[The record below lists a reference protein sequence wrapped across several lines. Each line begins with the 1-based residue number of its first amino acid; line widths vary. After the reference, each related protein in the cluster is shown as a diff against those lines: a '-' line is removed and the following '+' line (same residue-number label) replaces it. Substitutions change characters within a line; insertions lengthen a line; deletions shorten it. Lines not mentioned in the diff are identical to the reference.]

1 MKCPFC
7 GYEDSRVVDSREVN
21 EGIRRRR
28 ECLRCED
35 RFTTYERVQPVSLF
49 VKKKDGRREVF
60 DREKVVAGVRKA
72 CGKRPLPAQAAD
84 DVADEVEARLYGLG
98 RAEVPSRVIG
108 DLVMRRLKDKDHIAY
123 IRFASIY
130 REFADITA
138 LKEEIET
145 LLDAEGHVS
154 ASAEQLPLLPDER
167 LGAQADGALDRAMPR
182 QERKSGSG
190 AAGG

>member
-7 GYEDSRVVDSREVN
+7 SFDDSRVIDSREVN

-28 ECLRCED
+28 ECLSCED
-35 RFTTYERVQPVSLF
+35 RFTTYERVQPLSLF
-49 VKKKDGRREVF
+49 VKKKDGRREAF

-84 DVADEVEARLYGLG
+84 DVADEVEAQLYGLG

-138 LKEEIET
+138 LKEEIDT
-145 LLDAEGHVS
+145 LLDAEGQTP
-154 ASAEQLPLLPDER
+154 AAAEQLPLLPDER
-167 LGAQADGALDRAMPR
+167 FGALSD
-182 QERKSGSG
+182 GSG
-190 AAGG
+190 GGR